1 MQETVIRLER
11 LTKRYPNGRGIADV
25 TFAVAPGELFG
36 FLGPNGAGKS
46 TTIKT
51 LLGLLT
57 PDSGAASVAGHDIRT
72 ESVAVRAAVGYLPS
86 DLALYDGLTGL
97 EQIRFSLR
105 VRGKEGELKR
115 ALALADRLE
124 VDLNRKIKT
133 LSRGQKQKVAITLAM
148 AHDPAVLIFD
158 EPTTG
163 LDPLAQE
170 VLHALMREEAACG
183 KTILFSSHI
192 LSEVESLCDRVAIIR
207 DGRIVTVDTI
217 QALKQQRLKRVT
229 VEFATAAPH
238 LADLPGVRE
247 WNFSGRRASFAWVGA
262 PQALLTTLSAYD
274 LVDVQIQDPSLEEVF
289 MTFYT
294 GKEGQSV

>member
-11 LTKRYPNGRGIADV
+11 LTKRYANGRGIADL

-36 FLGPNGAGKS
+36 YLGPNGAGKS
-46 TTIKT
+46 TTIRT
-51 LLGLLT
+51 LLGFLT
-57 PDSGAASVAGHDIRT
+57 PDSGAASVAGHDIRA

-115 ALALADRLE
+115 AMALADRLE

-170 VLHALMREEAACG
+170 VLHALMREEAARG

-192 LSEVESLCDRVAIIR
+192 LSEVEALCDRVAIIR

-229 VEFATAAPH
+229 VEFAAAAPN

-247 WNFSGRRASFAWVGA
+247 WKLNGRRASFAWVGA
-262 PQALLTTLSAYD
+262 PQALLATLSTHD
-274 LVDVQIQDPSLEEVF
+274 LVDIQIQDPSLEEVF